1 MIYPDPADIGGM
13 SGNVIPSVEDVKKIA
28 GIPVFEVFDDLEWME
43 GPVMV
48 DNNDIASV
56 LEFAKAV
63 GAKAMFVQYDYPD
76 FDDYYIDP
84 DEFDIEDIFGE
95 DAADDVYDA
104 IEDHNDDFEDFLE
117 NDYDNEPFACS
128 VYVMYEGTPYGM
140 YVEDDELIE
149 SFGESGYEF
158 LVRKYIEAEDEE
170 NGN

>member
-1 MIYPDPADIGGM
+1 M